1 MIEIRDTPGGF
12 ALIHKRGSRILRE
25 VTVRQPEERLLDVT
39 CLDDPFNPKP
49 ERGSDAPPRRSSRPQ
64 TGHADQ
70 G

>member
-1 MIEIRDTPGGF
+1 MIEIEDLPGGF
-12 ALIHKRGSRILRE
+12 ALILKRGGRHLRE
-25 VTVRQPEERLLDVT
+25 IAVRQPEERLLDVA
-39 CLDDPFNPKP
+39 CLDDPFTPKP